1 MAIETKSNLNESTIS
16 GLQKLI
22 RYNIDAYDG
31 LKEAADEV
39 KDEKTA
45 SLFRA
50 LAAERSELASE
61 LQQHV
66 EFNAEE
72 PVEDGSIMAAVHRTW
87 LSVRSAINGGEC
99 YPILCEAEKGEDYIK
114 AAYEDVLK
122 ETAGSAV
129 NDVLTKQYAI
139 VKAGHDR
146 VRDLR
151 DSCKE
156 GC

>member
-1 MAIETKSNLNESTIS
+1 MSIETLTDLNESTIS

-22 RYNIDAYDG
+22 RYNIDARDG
-31 LKEAADEV
+31 FREAAD
-39 KDEKTA
+39 DISDPILA
-45 SLFRA
+45 SLFREMVK
-50 LAAERSELASE
+50 ERNELVTE
-61 LQQHV
+61 LQDHV
-66 EFNAEE
+66 QDTGEKAED
-72 PVEDGSIMAAVHRTW
+72 DGSAMAAVHRAW
-87 LSVRSAINGGEC
+87 IKVRAAVNAGDP

-129 NDVLTKQYAI
+129 NDVLTRQYAI

-151 DSCKE
+151 DSFKTE
-156 GC
+156 